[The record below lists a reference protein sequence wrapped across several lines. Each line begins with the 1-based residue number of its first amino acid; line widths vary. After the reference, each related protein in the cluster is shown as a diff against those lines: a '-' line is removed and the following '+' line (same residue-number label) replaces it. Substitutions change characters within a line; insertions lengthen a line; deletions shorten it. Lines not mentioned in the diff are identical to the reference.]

1 MTLHPIQ
8 RRWLAEQLVRLRRAD
23 EQRRYAASQRRGRI
37 DPNPHQ
43 IHAVIFA
50 LSRVREGG
58 CILAD
63 EVGLGKTIEA
73 GLVIVQLMAEGAR
86 RVLIIVP
93 KPLQGQWHQEL
104 YSLFGVEARTDD
116 FAEEGA
122 LGGDG
127 VFLVGREWAGGERG
141 SEALRAAEPFDLCVI
156 DEAHEIFAG
165 LYKRYDRYGVYQP
178 TSPHAQMAGRVKEL
192 LLDTPVLLLTATP
205 IQNSLA
211 ELWGLVQYVEPTGT
225 LLGDVRTFRQ
235 VFCDGDDRKLVAGQD
250 VELRQRLA
258 TVCKRTLRRQAQEFL
273 ERPFVDRR
281 TQLFEYSMTA
291 EERALY
297 EDLTRFLMD
306 PKLAAFRGNHRRLLI
321 ISFHRQMASSVKALA
336 ASLGRVASR
345 LRGML
350 GEGDGQSLDDQAR
363 SMVDDLEDDF
373 EETEVDDGA
382 PPPIEQVRG
391 ELERVEGF
399 IARAQSLPKDSKA
412 EALVTAVELV
422 LKRAAE
428 GEGSGKIVIFTESLT
443 TQEYLRDLLLDS
455 GLEGDDVTLF
465 RGRNEGPRV
474 AAALERWQSEVGAG
488 LGPYNQPS
496 RSVAVRLALVHEFRT
511 HSRVFI
517 STEAGAKGLNLQFCE
532 TLVNYDLPW
541 NPQRIEQR
549 IGRCHRYSQDH
560 DVTVIN
566 FLAADNEA
574 QRLTFEILSQK
585 LDLFGTV
592 LDASDE
598 VIHRPKTQAPET
610 LAGAMAVDFETRLRR
625 IYDRAR
631 TLDQI
636 TSDLRDL
643 RENIGSE
650 RERYERELERTASLI
665 ESRFDEEVRQRFHRI
680 QQDLPAT
687 LAALDHDAERVLTAY
702 LGAVGARFERR
713 EEAGRVRFAIAQG
726 SGLPDGLDGGLTVI
740 SGPAEGDDR
749 ADFLHLGHPLLEA
762 AVAEARRASDRPFQV
777 RLELAEGAPAELRER
792 RGQRG
797 RLVVLKVRYSGFEP
811 VDRLLPVAV
820 METTAEV
827 LPAATAEA
835 LLALTPTDLDVPDL
849 DLDLDD
855 EDVDDA
861 LDEALFVDQGE
872 VAGDEQERFDRT
884 IAQIERY
891 LDDRVM
897 VLERQRRRVEK
908 NLTTAL
914 EKRDSVLGADARTDA
929 EKRVRELQETADDLD
944 AEIRRLLSRDDPD
957 YEKWRQRAH
966 RRRYVEPTAERM
978 LDVSFVLA

>member
-1 MTLHPIQ
+1 MLHPIQ

-23 EQRRYAASQRRGRI
+23 ERRRYAASQRRGRI

-50 LSRVREGG
+50 LSRIREGG

-104 YSLFGVEARTDD
+104 YALFGVEARTGD
-116 FAEEGA
+116 FADDDA
-122 LGGDG
+122 LEGDG
-127 VFLVGREWAGGERG
+127 IFLVGREWAGGERG
-141 SEALRAAEPFDLCVI
+141 SEALRQAEPFDLCVI

-165 LYKRYDRYGVYQP
+165 LYKRYDRHGVYQP
-178 TSPHAQMAGRVKEL
+178 GSPHAQMAGRVKEL

-235 VFCDGDDRKLVAGQD
+235 VFCDGDDRKLAPGQD
-250 VELRQRLA
+250 EELRQRLA
-258 TVCKRTLRRQAQEFL
+258 IVCKRTLRRQAQEFL

-281 TQLFEYSMTA
+281 TQLFEYSMTP

-321 ISFHRQMASSVKALA
+321 IAFHRQMASSVKALA
-336 ASLGRVASR
+336 ASLGKVAAR
-345 LRGML
+345 LRSML
-350 GEGDGQSLDDQAR
+350 GGTAAEDLASAGLDLVA
-363 SMVDDLEDDF
+363 DLEDSL

-382 PPPIEQVRG
+382 PPLPDQVRA

-399 IARAQSLPKDSKA
+399 ISRAERLPKDSKA

-422 LKRAAE
+422 LSRAAA
-428 GEGSGKIVIFTESLT
+428 GEGSGKTVIFTESLT
-443 TQEYLRDLLLDS
+443 TQDYLLQLLLDA
-455 GLEGDDVTLF
+455 GLEADDVTLF

-474 AAALERWQSEVGAG
+474 AAALERWQQAVGDEIS
-488 LGPYNQPS
+488 PHNRPS

-511 HSRVFI
+511 RSRVFI
-517 STEAGAKGLNLQFCE
+517 STEAGAKGLNLQFCD

-566 FLAADNEA
+566 FLASDNEA

-598 VIHRPKTQAPET
+598 VIHRPKTAAPEA
-610 LAGAMAVDFETRLRR
+610 LVGAMAVDFETRLRR

-636 TSDLRDL
+636 VDDLRDL
-643 RENIGSE
+643 RENIGSQ
-650 RERYERELERTASLI
+650 RDRYDRELERTASLI
-665 ESRFDEEVRQRFHRI
+665 ESRFDEEVRQRFRRI
-680 QQDLPAT
+680 QEELPAT
-687 LAALDHDAERVLTAY
+687 LAELDRDAERLLTAY
-702 LGAVGARFERR
+702 LEASGIDFERQ
-713 EEAGRVRFAIAQG
+713 EGGGRVRFSIPA
-726 SGLPDGLDGGLTVI
+726 SPRLPDDLAGGLTVV
-740 SGPAEGDDR
+740 SGPAQGDER
-749 ADFLHLGHPLLEA
+749 ADSLHLGHPLLEA
-762 AVAEARRASDRPFQV
+762 ALREAREATARPFRV
-777 RLELAEGAPAELRER
+777 EFSLADTAHDDLLAL

-797 RLVVLKVRYSGFEP
+797 RLVVLKVRYAGFEP

-820 METTAEV
+820 ME
-827 LPAATAEA
+827 ATAEA
-835 LLALTPTDLDVPDL
+835 LPPAVAEALLSLEPSDLDDLVAL
-849 DLDLDD
+849 DLDP
-855 EDVDDA
+855 EDIDDA
-861 LDEALFVDQGE
+861 LEEALFVDQGD
-872 VAGDEQERFDRT
+872 VAQDEQERFDRT
-884 IAQIERY
+884 IAQVERFV
-891 LDDRVM
+891 DDRVM
-897 VLERQRRRVEK
+897 VLERQRQGVEK
-908 NLTTAL
+908 SLVATL
-914 EKRDSVLGADARTDA
+914 KKRDTVMGADARTAA
-929 EKRVRELQETADDLD
+929 ENRARELQETVDTLD
-944 AEIRRLLSRDDPD
+944 AEIAKLLSRDDPD

-966 RRRYVEPTAERM
+966 RRRYSEPLSERM
-978 LDVSFVLA
+978 LDVSFVLV